1 MGRAGRVAWAPAGS
15 HPPVSLLGLT
25 SGDSSRSTP
34 VAASYR
40 AATTTDAYVCMR
52 WNAVSFASML
62 TGASITRLDPWPIVE
77 GPDRCPLRRGKAYPV
92 GLEHGPQRGH

>member
-1 MGRAGRVAWAPAGS
+1 GGRGREGAARMPWPAAGS
-15 HPPVSLLGLT
+15 HTAVSLLGST

-34 VAASYR
+34 AAASYR

-77 GPDRCPLRRGKAYPV
+77 GLDRVRIPWGKTTT
-92 GLEHGPQRGH
+92 HGRA